1 MTAISLVT
9 DTILSPIGAYI
20 AIVSM
25 YSLFC
30 ILSILHRLRSRVTAE
45 NFLCGPKPVRFPSSS
60 FIDMIDFF
68 CSIDIFFHFMR
79 NNSHIWSQTLY
90 VYVWSKNS
98 ILSFAGR
105 DKCPSCRWLRRPWLR
120 FSREDF
126 TRPQCLDSCTIP
138 LLSVLIRTI
147 FLPWT
152 RNVLISW

>member
-1 MTAISLVT
+1 MKNYGEMTAISLVT

-105 DKCPSCRWLRRPWLR
+105 DKCPSCRWLRT
-120 FSREDF
+120 SM
-126 TRPQCLDSCTIP
+126 T
-138 LLSVLIRTI
+138 TI
-147 FLPWT
+147 FARGLYET
-152 RNVLISW
+152 TMFGFLYDSTT